1 MFLVALKG
9 LAGRKL
15 RAALTAIAIVL
26 GVAMISGTYILTDTI
41 KAAFSTVFTTVY
53 AKSDAV
59 ISGKVAFGNSNTSNN
74 LPPSFPESLLG
85 KVRSLPGVAEADG
98 GISDEAHIV
107 GGDGKIIASG
117 GSPGLAFSVHPHG
130 DQRFN
135 PLTLVSG
142 TWPVGA
148 HEIAID
154 AHTASKEN
162 FKVGQTIGVVAQGP
176 VTPYKIAGI
185 VKIGGVSSLGG
196 ATISVFDFPTAQKIF
211 HKEGKL
217 DGINIAGK
225 PGTSPE
231 ELVKEITPILPPTAQ
246 VRTAQAQAQQ
256 ATKDTNG
263 FLSIINDFL
272 LAFGGVALFV
282 GAFVIANT
290 LSITVA
296 QRTRELATLRTL
308 GATKRQVRTSVL
320 LEAGVIGVLASAVG
334 LFVGFGLAKGLNALF
349 VKAGIDLPQAGTVF
363 ATRTV
368 VVALGVGIIVTLLA
382 ALWPAFRAT
391 RVEPIAA
398 VREGAVL
405 KPLLSGGAV
414 TTVALSIIG
423 GAVALMLVGLFVHGL
438 STIERLLALGV
449 GAAAVFLGVALL
461 AKTLVPVLAR
471 GSSPIATWSTVVLTV
486 IFYPILLGY
495 WLLRYGAFAK
505 RAQVARR
512 ILAFLTGAVL
522 CLVLLPVV
530 VLAVVVMAVRRALT
544 SWQPEWPIEI
554 PTVVPDRQINTLA
567 RGNAMRNPARTAAA
581 AAALMIGLALVTLVS
596 VLAAGLKSTF
606 NNAVDS
612 VFKGNYALTATD
624 NFSPISIASEQALT
638 KVPGVTVVSG
648 VRAGDGKA
656 FGHRINVTGVPGDIS
671 KVIVVPWQEGSQATP
686 GQLGDNG
693 AFVDKSYAKSH
704 NLSVGSPLVVEVPS
718 GKTLHLTL
726 KGIFAPPKGGS
737 PYGDIT
743 ISQQRFDA
751 EYQNPQNIFA
761 FVNMNG
767 GVTEANTAALTKALD
782 SFPDAKIASAS
793 EFKKNQEQGINTLL
807 NLLYVLLSLSIL
819 ISLFGIVNTLV
830 LTVFERTR
838 ELGML
843 RAIGMTRRQVRR
855 MIRHESI
862 VTALIGAAL
871 GIPLG
876 VVLAL
881 MVGKAINFAAFTI
894 PWTTLIVFVIAAI
907 LAGLLAAILP
917 ARRAGKLNVLQALQY
932 E

>member
-15 RAALTAIAIVL
+15 RAALTAVAIVL
-26 GVAMISGTYILTDTI
+26 GVAMISGTYVLTDTI

-53 AKSDAV
+53 AKTDAV
-59 ISGKVAFGNSNTSNN
+59 VTGKVAFGNSNNSNN

-85 KVRSLPGVAEADG
+85 KVRNLPGIAQADG
-98 GISDEAHIV
+98 GISDEAHLV
-107 GGDGKIIASG
+107 GSDGKVIASG
-117 GSPGLAFSVHPHG
+117 GAPGLAFSVHANG

-148 HEIAID
+148 HEVAID
-154 AHTASKEN
+154 AHTASKEG
-162 FKVGQTIGVVAQGP
+162 FDVGQTIGVVANGP
-176 VTPYKIAGI
+176 VTQYKVAGI

-217 DGINIAGK
+217 DSINIAAK
-225 PGTSPE
+225 SGTSPQQ
-231 ELVKEITPILPPTAQ
+231 LVNEVKPILPPTAE
-246 VRTAQAQAQQ
+246 VRTAAGQAAQ

-282 GAFVIANT
+282 GTFVIANT
-290 LSITVA
+290 LSITIA

-308 GATKRQVRTSVL
+308 GASRRQVLMSVL
-320 LEAGVIGVLASAVG
+320 LEAFVIGVFASVTG
-334 LFVGFGLAKGLNALF
+334 LFLGLALAKGLNALF
-349 VKAGIDLPQAGTVF
+349 VHFGIDLPQAGTVF
-363 ATRTV
+363 ATRTI
-368 VVALGVGIIVTLLA
+368 VVALLVGILVTLLA
-382 ALWPAFRAT
+382 ALRPAIRAT
-391 RVEPIAA
+391 RVPPISA

-405 KPLLSGGAV
+405 PTSRFARFSVQAALL
-414 TTVALSIIG
+414 TIG
-423 GAVALMLVGLFVHGL
+423 GAVALMLVGLFVGGL
-438 STIERLLALGV
+438 STTQRLLSLGV
-449 GAAAVFLGVALL
+449 GAAAVFVGVAML
-461 AKTLVPVLAR
+461 AKTLVPPLAR
-471 GSSPIATWSTVVLTV
+471 VLGW
-486 IFYPILLGY
+486 PAKQLG
-495 WLLRYGAFAK
+495 GAA
-505 RAQVARR
+505 
-512 ILAFLTGAVL
+512 G
-522 CLVLLPVV
+522 
-530 VLAVVVMAVRRALT
+530 
-544 SWQPEWPIEI
+544 E
-554 PTVVPDRQINTLA
+554 LA
-567 RGNAMRNPARTAAA
+567 RGNAMRNPQRTASTAS
-581 AAALMIGLALVTLVS
+581 ALMIGLALVTLVS
-596 VLAAGLKSTF
+596 VLASGLKTTF
-606 NNAVDS
+606 NDAVNS
-612 VFKGNYALTATD
+612 IFKGDYALTATD

-638 KVPGVTVVSG
+638 KVQGVNVVSG
-648 VRAGDGKA
+648 VRGGDGKA
-656 FGHRINVTGVPGDIS
+656 FGSRINVTGVSPDIS
-671 KVIVVPWQEGSQATP
+671 KVIVVKWQDGSQATP
-686 GQLGDNG
+686 GELGQKG
-693 AFVDKSYAKSH
+693 AFVDKAYAKAQH
-704 NLSVGSPLVVEVPS
+704 LTVGSPLAVEVPS
-718 GKTLHLTL
+718 GQTLHLVL

-737 PYGDIT
+737 PYGDVT
-743 ISQQRFDA
+743 ISTQRFDA

-761 FVNMNG
+761 FVDMAG
-767 GVTEANTAALTKALD
+767 GVTEANTAKLTNALEP
-782 SFPDAKIASAS
+782 FPDAKIATAS

-871 GIPLG
+871 GIPVG
-876 VVLAL
+876 VALAL
-881 MVGKAINFAAFTI
+881 MVGKAISYPAFTI
-894 PWTTLIVFVIAAI
+894 PWGTLVVFVIAAI
-907 LAGLLAAILP
+907 LAGLVAAIIP